1 MKFASTTATILCK
14 SMECT
19 HPWHTDI
26 RIKGSDRRPFIL
38 ILDSIW
44 VYATLIMRMNL
55 SPYPNLRKAEKI
67 ISTLRILQRDF
78 YSVYL
83 THQLLQIAE
92 KVCTLRSLIDWG
104 CRVLMRWLEKI
115 STTNCRGVGIVE
127 RTGKKWKF

>member
-1 MKFASTTATILCK
+1 MKLASTTATILCN
-14 SMECT
+14 SMESK
-19 HPWHTDI
+19 HPWRTNI
-26 RIKGSDRRPFIL
+26 RIKGSNRRLFIL
-38 ILDSIW
+38 ILDSIL
-44 VYATLIMRMNL
+44 VYATLIMWMNL
-55 SPYPNLRKAEKI
+55 SPYANLRKAEKI
-67 ISTLRILQRDF
+67 ISTLRILQEDF

>member
-1 MKFASTTATILCK
+1 MKLASTTATILCN
-14 SMECT
+14 SMESR
-19 HPWHTDI
+19 HPWLTDI

-38 ILDSIW
+38 ILDSIL
-44 VYATLIMRMNL
+44 VYATLIMWMNL

-67 ISTLRILQRDF
+67 TSTLRILQEDF
-78 YSVYL
+78 YSVCL

-104 CRVLMRWLEKI
+104 CRVLMRRLEKI